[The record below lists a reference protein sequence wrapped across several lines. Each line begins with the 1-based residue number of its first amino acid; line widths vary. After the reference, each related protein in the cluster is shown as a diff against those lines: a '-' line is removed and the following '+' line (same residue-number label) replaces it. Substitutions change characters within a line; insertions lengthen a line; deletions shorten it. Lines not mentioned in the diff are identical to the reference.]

1 MIPRLKSAHSA
12 PKSMP
17 LADLLDISESDTV
30 WDAWLN
36 SVTLLDILENNQQIS
51 QYYNFQQARNKIAK
65 IYMLAESHAI
75 DKKNMKCLC
84 GLSDGEHALLKRKM
98 MKFFRLQVTNL
109 KHFIY

>member
-1 MIPRLKSAHSA
+1 MHQEP
-12 PKSMP
+12 MP
-17 LADLLDISESDTV
+17 LADLFDISENDTV

-36 SVTLLDILENNQQIS
+36 AVSLLDMLENVQQIS
-51 QYYNFQQARNKIAK
+51 QYYNFQQARHKIAK

-98 MKFFRLQVTNL
+98 MRFFKLQVTNL

>member
-1 MIPRLKSAHSA
+1 V
-12 PKSMP
+12 P
-17 LADLLDISESDTV
+17 LADLFDIKESDSV

-36 SVTLLDILENNQQIS
+36 TVTLLDILERSEHIS
-51 QYYNFQQARNKIAK
+51 HYYDFQQARDKIAK

-75 DKKNMKCLC
+75 DNKNKKCSC

-98 MKFFRLQVTNL
+98 LRFFKLQVANL

>member
-1 MIPRLKSAHSA
+1 
-12 PKSMP
+12 MP
-17 LADLLDISESDTV
+17 LADLFDINESDSV

-36 SVTLLDILENNQQIS
+36 TVTLLDILERSEYIS
-51 QYYNFQQARNKIAK
+51 HYYDFHQARDKVTK

-75 DKKNMKCLC
+75 DNKNKKCSC

-98 MKFFRLQVTNL
+98 LRFFKLQVANL

>member
-1 MIPRLKSAHSA
+1 
-12 PKSMP
+12 MP
-17 LADLLDISESDTV
+17 LEDLLDINESDTV

-36 SVTLLDILENNQQIS
+36 TVTLLDILENNQQIS

-98 MKFFRLQVTNL
+98 MKLFRLQVTNL